1 MKARNIFPIGCLA
14 AALLP
19 FGTGVSAQTRGLEFR
34 YGRWW
39 RDATVGEVYSATYYK
54 PWLGPFD
61 LGIGVTHLD
70 DQGLPNGRTQS
81 GGQLSLALGRAGGG
95 LFAVGTGGVTM
106 RHQGGD
112 LYGTWSAGMGYALQ
126 PLSFVTLS
134 GGVRYRVEKGN
145 WSRAFWRFDP
155 ALDRRGWE
163 IQGGL
168 ALHFGGGSRTPNV
181 PRPRRPTRTDNG
193 GPSASSSA
201 ERTPEFAPP
210 SESDV
215 EKIARSSGASKSS
228 AEVAASVV
236 QTAID
241 VMGTPYQ
248 WGGTDEN
255 GFDCSGLIQYAY
267 AESGVILP
275 RVSRDQTRTGSRVN
289 ARVADL
295 RPGDILGFSV
305 ERSSRITHV
314 GLYIGDG
321 QFIHSSSR
329 GVSISSLISTDPNS
343 RWWQSRWVVARRIL

>member
-1 MKARNIFPIGCLA
+1 MRPRTFLPICCLVTA
-14 AALLP
+14 FLP
-19 FGTGVSAQTRGLEFR
+19 FGSGVSAQSRLDFR

-39 RDATVGEVYSATYYK
+39 HDATVGEAYSATYYK

-70 DQGLPNGRTQS
+70 ERGLPNGRTQS

-95 LFAVGTGGVTM
+95 LFAVGAGGLAM

-112 LYGTWSAGMGYALQ
+112 LNGTWSAGMGYALQ

-134 GGVRYRVEKGN
+134 GEVRYRVEKDN
-145 WSRAFWRFDP
+145 WSAAFWRFDP

-168 ALHFGGGSRTPNV
+168 ALHFGGGSSTPNI
-181 PRPRRPTRTDNG
+181 PRPRRPTRADRG
-193 GPSASSSA
+193 GSGPSSSA
-201 ERTPEFAPP
+201 GGTPEFAPP

-236 QTAID
+236 QTAVD
-241 VMGTPYQ
+241 VMGSPYQ

-267 AESGVILP
+267 AENGVILP
-275 RVSRDQTRTGSRVN
+275 RVSRDQARIGSRIN

-314 GLYIGDG
+314 GLYVGEG
-321 QFIHSSSR
+321 QFIHSSSG
-329 GVSISSLISTDPNS
+329 GVLISSLISTDPNS

>member
-1 MKARNIFPIGCLA
+1 MKRRSILSVGCLVA
-14 AALLP
+14 AFLP
-19 FGTGVSAQTRGLEFR
+19 FGDGVSAQTRGLEFR

-61 LGIGVTHLD
+61 LGIGVMHLD

-134 GGVRYRVEKGN
+134 GGVRYRVEKGD

-295 RPGDILGFSV
+295 RPGDILGCSV

-343 RWWQSRWVVARRIL
+343 RWWQSRWIVARRIL